1 MHDNLAMEFHDS
13 SEINSSSLG
22 YEVFQYAGSVAHML
36 QYNIILVAA
45 GNRVF

>member
-13 SEINSSSLG
+13 SEINSSSLD

-36 QYNIILVAA
+36 NYNTILVAA
-45 GNRVF
+45 GNRAF